1 MSAAIEVHHLNKSF
15 AAQHV
20 VKDLSLSIN
29 EGQIYGFLGPN
40 GSGKTTTLRM
50 LCGLVTPDSGSG
62 RCFGFDLFTQSAEI
76 KRLTGYMAQRFSL
89 WDNLTIR
96 ENLLLM
102 ARLYGLPAPQKRVA
116 EVMEQLSLSARQ
128 QQRAGGLSGGWKQR
142 LALAAALLHQPRLLL
157 LDEPTAGVDPNA
169 RREFWQ
175 ILHQLAQQGV
185 TILVSTHYMDEAERC
200 HQLAYIAWG
209 TLLAAGEVSTI
220 IAAQQLFTW
229 QVRGSNL
236 SRLESTLQRAD
247 GVHYTTLLGNVLHVT
262 GPDNAVLE
270 HTLRTLAAEYQRQP
284 AQTGLEDILSHLLKQ
299 AAPEGKS

>member
-1 MSAAIEVHHLNKSF
+1 MSAAIEVHQLNKSF
-15 AAQHV
+15 SGQHV
-20 VKDLSLSIN
+20 VKNLSLAIN

-50 LCGLVTPDSGSG
+50 LCGLITPDSGSG
-62 RCFGFDLFTQSAEI
+62 RCFGFDLFTQQAEI

-89 WDNLTIR
+89 WENLTIR
-96 ENLLLM
+96 ENLLLI
-102 ARLYGLPAPQKRVA
+102 ARLYGLPTPQRRVA
-116 EVMEQLSLSARQ
+116 AMMEQLNLTARQ

-209 TLLAAGEVSTI
+209 TLLAAGEVSAI
-220 IAAQQLFTW
+220 IAEQKLFTW
-229 QVRGSNL
+229 QVRGNNL
-236 SRLESTLQRAD
+236 SKLESTLQHAA
-247 GVHYTTLLGNVLHVT
+247 GVDYTTLLGNVLHIT
-262 GPDNAVLE
+262 GSDNAALE
-270 HTLRTLAAEYQRQP
+270 QTLRTLAAEYPRQP
-284 AQTGLEDILSHLLKQ
+284 AATGLEDILSHLLRQ
-299 AAPEGKS
+299 AAPEERS